1 MPLRANATLLAGSG
15 AGVRGL
21 VVQDG
26 RCGPRGKTAPLGYQ
40 EAVSGDG
47 ERGVVVKAAPAAAF
61 KVAQAE
67 FLFQFL
73 IVAFDDPALFG
84 QRGQIAQLAVFPPDW
99 TSSI

>member
-1 MPLRANATLLAGSG
+1 MAAPG
-15 AGVRGL
+15 RG
-21 VVQDG
+21 
-26 RCGPRGKTAPLGYQ
+26 GKTAPLGYQ

-67 FLFQFL
+67 FLLQFL

-84 QRGQIAQLAVFPPDW
+84 QRDQIAQLAVFRQIGHPVFRVPYRGSENP
-99 TSSI
+99 TALTGG